1 MVDRLRMAGD
11 NRAALLILDRE
22 VATRPVPE

>member
-11 NRAALLILDRE
+11 DRAALLILDRE
-22 VATRPVPE
+22 LAARTSSE